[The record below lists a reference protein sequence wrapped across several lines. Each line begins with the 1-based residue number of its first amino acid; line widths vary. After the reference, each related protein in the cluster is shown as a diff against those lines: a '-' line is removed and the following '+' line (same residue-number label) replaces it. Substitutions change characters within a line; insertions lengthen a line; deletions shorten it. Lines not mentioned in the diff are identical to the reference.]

1 MVSNIMQIGQD
12 EVETLPHKVKPLSKV
27 FAVTSGKGGVGKTFF
42 SANLA
47 AALAKLGI
55 RVLVLDFDLG
65 LANLDVVLNLDPKF
79 TLHDVFAGKVK
90 MEEAIIE
97 APGGF
102 DVLLAG
108 SARVEYARLA
118 EELREN
124 YLKAIRTLTS
134 AYDIVLM
141 DTGAGLSEVVLF
153 AVSIAS
159 EVMVLVTPEPTSLTD
174 AYATI
179 KMLAKQQG
187 RKKIRIVVNQT
198 ARQGDGRIV
207 TTQLQQVLDRYVQ
220 PELTHA
226 IRLIYTGDIPADPY
240 VRQAVMRRQLL
251 MKTMPGSPAALAI
264 QQIAVQIE
272 NALIKP

>member
-1 MVSNIMQIGQD
+1 MVIDTMPINPDQ
-12 EVETLPHKVKPLSKV
+12 VESVPILVKPLSKV

-47 AALAKLGI
+47 AAISKLGL
-55 RVLVLDFDLG
+55 RVLVMDFDLG

-79 TLHDVFAGKVK
+79 TLHDVFAGKAK
-90 MEEAIIE
+90 IEEAIIE

-102 DVLLAG
+102 DVVLAG

-118 EELREN
+118 PGLREN
-124 YLKAIRTLTS
+124 FLHTISLLVP

-159 EVMVLVTPEPTSLTD
+159 EVLVLVTPEPTSLTD

-179 KMLAKQQG
+179 KVLAKQQR

-207 TTQLQQVLDRYVQ
+207 TTQLQQVLDRYVK
-220 PELTHA
+220 PELEQA
-226 IRLIYTGDIPADPY
+226 VRLIYTGEIPVDTF

-251 MKTMPGSPAALAI
+251 MKTTPGCPAALAI

-272 NALIKP
+272 SVLIKP

>member
-1 MVSNIMQIGQD
+1 MPISQVPQEFSPIAVN
-12 EVETLPHKVKPLSKV
+12 PLSKV

-47 AALAKLGI
+47 ASMSKLGL
-55 RVLVLDFDLG
+55 RVLVMDFDLG

-79 TLHDVFAGKVK
+79 TLHDVFAGKAK
-90 MEEAIIE
+90 IDEAIID

-108 SARVEYARLA
+108 SSRVEYARLA
-118 EELREN
+118 PGLREN
-124 YLKAIRTLTS
+124 FLHTMRLLAP

-159 EVMVLVTPEPTSLTD
+159 EVLVLVTPEPTSLTD

-179 KMLAKQQG
+179 KVLAKQQR

-198 ARQGDGRIV
+198 ARQGDGRTV
-207 TTQLQQVLDRYVQ
+207 TTQLQQVLDRYVK
-220 PELTHA
+220 PELSQVVK
-226 IRLIYTGDIPADPY
+226 LIYTGEIPADPC

-251 MKTMPGSPAALAI
+251 MKTMPGCPAALAI

-272 NALIKP
+272 HTLIKP

>member
-1 MVSNIMQIGQD
+1 MVIDTMPINPDQ
-12 EVETLPHKVKPLSKV
+12 VESLPILVKPLSKV

-47 AALAKLGI
+47 SALSKLGL
-55 RVLVLDFDLG
+55 RVLVMDFDLG

-79 TLHDVFAGKVK
+79 TLHDVFAGKAK
-90 MEEAIIE
+90 LNEAIIE

-108 SARVEYARLA
+108 SSRVEYARLA
-118 EELREN
+118 PGLREN
-124 YLKAIRTLTS
+124 FLHTMSLLVP

-153 AVSIAS
+153 VVSIAS
-159 EVMVLVTPEPTSLTD
+159 EVLVLVTPEPTSLTD

-179 KMLAKQQG
+179 KVLAKQQR
-187 RKKIRIVVNQT
+187 RKKIRIVVNQIT
-198 ARQGDGRIV
+198 RQGDGRIV
-207 TTQLQQVLDRYVQ
+207 TTQLQQVLDRYVK
-220 PELTHA
+220 PELA
-226 IRLIYTGDIPADPY
+226 QAVRLIYTGEIPVDPY

-251 MKTMPGSPAALAI
+251 MKTTPGCPAALAI
-264 QQIAVQIE
+264 QQIGMQIE
-272 NALIKP
+272 GVLLKP

>member
-1 MVSNIMQIGQD
+1 MVIDTMPINPDQ
-12 EVETLPHKVKPLSKV
+12 VESVPILVKPLSKV

-47 AALAKLGI
+47 AAISKLGL
-55 RVLVLDFDLG
+55 RVLVMDFDLG

-79 TLHDVFAGKVK
+79 TLHDVFAGKAK
-90 MEEAIIE
+90 IEEAIIE

-102 DVLLAG
+102 DVVLAG
-108 SARVEYARLA
+108 SSRVEYARLA
-118 EELREN
+118 PGLREN
-124 YLKAIRTLTS
+124 FLHTISLLVP

-159 EVMVLVTPEPTSLTD
+159 EVLVLVTPEPTSLTD

-179 KMLAKQQG
+179 KVLAKQQR

-207 TTQLQQVLDRYVQ
+207 TTQLQQVLDRYVK
-220 PELTHA
+220 PELEQA
-226 IRLIYTGDIPADPY
+226 VRLIYTGEIPVDTF

-251 MKTMPGSPAALAI
+251 MKTTPGCPAALAI

-272 NALIKP
+272 SVLIKP

>member
-1 MVSNIMQIGQD
+1 MVSDIMPISQVPQEFSPIA
-12 EVETLPHKVKPLSKV
+12 VNPLSKV

-47 AALAKLGI
+47 ASMSKLGL
-55 RVLVLDFDLG
+55 RVLVVDFDLG
-65 LANLDVVLNLDPKF
+65 LANLDVVLNLNPKF
-79 TLHDVFAGKVK
+79 TLHDVFAGKAK
-90 MEEAIIE
+90 IDEAIID

-108 SARVEYARLA
+108 SSRVEYARLA
-118 EELREN
+118 PGLREN
-124 YLKAIRTLTS
+124 FLHTMRLLAP

-159 EVMVLVTPEPTSLTD
+159 EVLVLVTPEPTSLTD

-179 KMLAKQQG
+179 KVLAKQQR

-198 ARQGDGRIV
+198 ARQGDGRTV
-207 TTQLQQVLDRYVQ
+207 TTQLQQVLDRYVK
-220 PELTHA
+220 PELSQVVK
-226 IRLIYTGDIPADPY
+226 LIYTGEIPADPC

-251 MKTMPGSPAALAI
+251 MKTMPGCPAALAI

-272 NALIKP
+272 HTLIKP

>member
-1 MVSNIMQIGQD
+1 MVSNIMQSSHDQ
-12 EVETLPHKVKPLSKV
+12 VESSALAVIPLSKV

-47 AALAKLGI
+47 AALAKLGL

-79 TLHDVFAGKVK
+79 TLHDVFTGKVK
-90 MEEAIIE
+90 IEEAIIE

-118 EELREN
+118 DELREN
-124 YLKAIRTLTS
+124 YLKTIRILTP

-207 TTQLQQVLDRYVQ
+207 TTQLQQVLDRYVK
-220 PELTHA
+220 PELSQA
-226 IRLIYTGDIPADPY
+226 VRLIYTGDIPADPY

-251 MKTMPGSPAALAI
+251 MKTTPGSPAALAI

-272 NALIKP
+272 TVLIKP

>member
-1 MVSNIMQIGQD
+1 MVIDTMPTRPNLADSLP
-12 EVETLPHKVKPLSKV
+12 TLVKPLSKV

-47 AALAKLGI
+47 AALSKLGL
-55 RVLVLDFDLG
+55 RVLVMDFDLG

-79 TLHDVFAGKVK
+79 TLHDVFAGKAK
-90 MEEAIIE
+90 IGESIIQ

-102 DVLLAG
+102 DVVLAG
-108 SARVEYARLA
+108 SSRVEYARLA
-118 EELREN
+118 PDLPKN
-124 YLKAIRTLTS
+124 FLDTISLLVP

-159 EVMVLVTPEPTSLTD
+159 EVLVLVTPEPTSLTD

-179 KMLAKQQG
+179 KVLAKQQ
-187 RKKIRIVVNQT
+187 RRQKIRIVVNQT

-207 TTQLQQVLDRYVQ
+207 TTQLQQVVDRFIT
-220 PELTHA
+220 PELA
-226 IRLIYTGDIPADPY
+226 QPVRLIYTGEIPADPC

-251 MKTMPGSPAALAI
+251 MKTTPGCPAALAI

-272 NALIKP
+272 GALIKP